1 MALRDDEPFVDAG
14 DVIAVTA
21 RQAPHA
27 IARPVGLYA
36 KAALFLPVNHHVIL
50 VTLVIMATRR
60 SAAACAHN
68 TRDRRARSKST

>member
-27 IARPVGLYA
+27 IARPVGIDA
-36 KAALFLPVNHHVIL
+36 KAALFLPVNHHAIL
-50 VTLVIMATRR
+50 VTLVIITTRLIVVLVLPRR
-60 SAAACAHN
+60 SVGH
-68 TRDRRARSKST
+68 SHL